1 MSGDGELY
9 ERYYKVRD
17 LNSITSEVSVID
29 RGSKLIIDAGFFKA
43 NWSAGGYI
51 YLDKG
56 IAASVGDEAAYRL
69 KING

>member
-1 MSGDGELY
+1 M
-9 ERYYKVRD
+9 
-17 LNSITSEVSVID
+17 TSEVSVID

-56 IAASVGDEAAYRL
+56 ISAKAGEEAAYLLR
-69 KING
+69 IQG